1 MPDEEVVVEVP
12 AEESQEVSLEE
23 AGLSGEKE
31 DIIDPGQMEG
41 KPKPRNEDEPG
52 PETPRFKKIYA
63 RLKGAEETIEGLKS
77 DKAEKEAVMSE
88 VRKHNAALMEK
99 LEALSNR
106 AIDAVETTRQPAG
119 DPPEII
125 NIKQAIADLEARK
138 EEAVENL
145 KGKEVVQIDRELH
158 KLERIVEGYEYHK
171 QKEATEKTREKAQ
184 PKPPVQQPDIDP
196 ILDEFTKDNDWFN
209 KDPIMTGAA
218 LEYDR
223 FLLAKPEWKGKP
235 DKDRFRQVRADIE
248 SRFNTKPEPKPKPAG
263 AESGLGLQRPSGSL
277 SSKTVKLSSEEM
289 AVVQGLG
296 ITPEAYAKQKN
307 FLGGAV

>member
-1 MPDEEVVVEVP
+1 MPDEEIVVETP
-12 AEESQEVSLEE
+12 TEESQEVSLEE
-23 AGLSGEKE
+23 AGLAVEKE
-31 DIIDPGQMEG
+31 EIADPGQMEG
-41 KPKPRNEDEPG
+41 KRP
-52 PETPRFKKIYA
+52 PEEVRHDPFEKRVSKVVA
-63 RLKGAEETIEGLKS
+63 RLKGAEETIERLKS
-77 DKAEKEAVMSE
+77 KEASNEAVMSE

-99 LEALSNR
+99 LEALSNK
-106 AIDAVETTRQPAG
+106 AIEAVETTRQPAG
-119 DPPEII
+119 DPPEIV
-125 NIKQAIADLEARK
+125 NIRQAIADLESRK

-235 DKDRFRQVRADIE
+235 DKERFRQVRADIE
-248 SRFNTKPEPKPKPAG
+248 SRFNTKPEAKPKPVG
-263 AESGLGLQRPSGSL
+263 AESGIGLQRPSGSL

-289 AVVQGLG
+289 AVAQGLG
-296 ITPEAYAKQKN
+296 ITPESYAKQKN

>member
-1 MPDEEVVVEVP
+1 MPDEEIVVETP

-23 AGLSGEKE
+23 VGLSSEPE
-31 DIIDPGQMEG
+31 VVDPGQMEG
-41 KPKPRNEDEPG
+41 KKRPHEDEPG

-77 DKAEKEAVMSE
+77 DKSAKEAAMEE
-88 VRKHNAALMEK
+88 VRKHNAALMDK
-99 LEALSNR
+99 IEALSNK
-106 AIDAVETTRQPAG
+106 AIEAVETTRKPDG

-125 NIKQAIADLEARK
+125 NIRNAIADLEARK

-171 QKEATEKTREKAQ
+171 QREVSEKKKEREQ
-184 PKPPVQQPDIDP
+184 PKTPVRQPEVDP
-196 ILDEFTKDNDWFN
+196 MLDEFTKDNDWFN

-223 FLLAKPEWKGKP
+223 FLLSKPEWKGKP
-235 DKDRFRQVRADIE
+235 DKERFRQVRSDIE
-248 SRFNTKPEPKPKPAG
+248 SRFNTKPESKPKPAG
-263 AESGLGLQRPSGSL
+263 AESGIGLQRPGGNL
-277 SSKTVKLSSEEM
+277 PGTKTVRLTAEQ
-289 AVVQGLG
+289 AAAADGLG
-296 ITPEAYAKQKN
+296 VSRLDYAKQLQ